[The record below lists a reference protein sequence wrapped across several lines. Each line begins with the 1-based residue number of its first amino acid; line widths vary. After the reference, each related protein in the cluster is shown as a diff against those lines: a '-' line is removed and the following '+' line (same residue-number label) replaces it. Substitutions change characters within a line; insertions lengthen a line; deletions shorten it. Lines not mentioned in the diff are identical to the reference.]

1 MSLSVARYAA
11 YSAMMTTQ
19 LQISVAS
26 SNIANAD
33 TAGYTKKSAAQT
45 STVSNGVGTGTT
57 VTAVTSNVD
66 KLMLK
71 SLMSAVS
78 ALGTATTNDSYA
90 SQLQSL
96 FGSTSS
102 SSDSSAGTSLG
113 NTLASLETALSQLAD
128 TPESTTLKAQVVSDL
143 DDVAAQLRDTSS
155 QIQTLR
161 SNADQEISSDV
172 DSVNSSLATIKDL
185 NDQITAAAASGNP
198 TADLEDKRNQALQ
211 DLSSLM
217 DVSYFTNTSGQ
228 MQIYTTSGQVL
239 LDSSVHKLSYQTAS
253 SVSASTSYSASSS
266 AGLSGIMVDGTDIT
280 SQIKSGSIA
289 GLVEQRD
296 VTLPAAQDELD
307 QLAVQLAATLN
318 GISNSG
324 TSDPP
329 PSSLTGTT
337 AVAATDSFSGTGT
350 VRIAVTDSDSNLVSY
365 QDLDLSSYSTVGDLV
380 DAINSISGLSAS
392 IDSNGHVAI
401 SADSSSNGVAINEMT
416 SSVGSSGQGLSDY
429 LGLNDL
435 VSATGA
441 SDFKV
446 RSDILSNSSL
456 LPSSTLG
463 SSASL
468 TVGAQVVTEGS
479 MTVAQ
484 NLYDA
489 LSGNQSF
496 DAAGGLSSRKT
507 SFASYAADIV
517 AGVAADA
524 TRASNTLTTKQ
535 AVETSL
541 SDSISSASGVNI
553 DEETATL
560 TQLQNEYAAAAQVM
574 QILNSMFSSLLDS
587 VQSS

>member
-33 TAGYTKKSAAQT
+33 TAGYTKKTAAQT
-45 STVSNGVGTGTT
+45 STVSNGIGTGTT

-90 SQLQSL
+90 SQLQAL

-102 SSDSSAGTSLG
+102 SSDSSTGTSLG

-217 DVSYFTNTSGQ
+217 DVSYFTNSSGQ

-266 AGLSGIMVDGTDIT
+266 SGLSGIMVDGTDIT
-280 SQIKSGSIA
+280 GQIKSGSIA

-307 QLAVQLAATLN
+307 QLAVQLADALN
-318 GISNSG
+318 GISNLG

-337 AVAATDSFSGTGT
+337 AVAAGDSFSGTGN

-416 SSVGSSGQGLSDY
+416 SSVGSGRQGLSDY

-446 RSDILSNSSL
+446 RSDILADSSL
-456 LPSSTLG
+456 LPSSTLD

-479 MTVAQ
+479 TTVAQ

>member
-11 YSAMMTTQ
+11 TSAMTAAQ

-33 TAGYTKKSAAQT
+33 TAGYTKKTATQT
-45 STVSNGVGTGTT
+45 STTTNGVGTGTT
-57 VTAVTSNVD
+57 ITAITSNVD

-78 ALGTATTNDSYA
+78 DLGTATTNDSYA

-102 SSDSSAGTSLG
+102 SSDSSSGTSLG

-128 TPESTTLKAQVVSDL
+128 TPESTTLKAQVVNDL

-161 SNADQEISSDV
+161 SNADQQISADV
-172 DSVNSSLATIKDL
+172 DSVNSSLETIKDL
-185 NDQITAAAASGNP
+185 NDQITAAAASGNS

-217 DVSYFTNTSGQ
+217 DVSYFTNSAGQ
-228 MQIYTTSGQVL
+228 MQIYTTSGKVL
-239 LDSSVHKLSYQTAS
+239 LDSSVHELSYQAAS
-253 SVSASTSYSASSS
+253 SVSADTSYSASSS
-266 AGLSGIMVDGTDIT
+266 SGLSGIMVDGTDIT
-280 SQIKSGSIA
+280 AQIKSGSISA
-289 GLVEQRD
+289 LVEQRD

-307 QLAVQLAATLN
+307 QLAVQLADTLN
-318 GISNSG
+318 SISNSG

-329 PSSLTGTT
+329 PQSLTGTT
-337 AVAATDSFSGTGT
+337 AVTASDSFSGTGT

-380 DAINSISGLSAS
+380 TAINGISGLSAS
-392 IDSNGHVAI
+392 IDSDGHVAI

-416 SSVGSSGQGLSDY
+416 GSVGSDGQGLSDY

-446 RSDILSNSSL
+446 RSDILSDSSL
-456 LPSSTLG
+456 LPSSTLD

-479 MTVAQ
+479 ATVAQ

-489 LSGNQSF
+489 LTGKQSF

-535 AVETSL
+535 AVESSL
-541 SDSISSASGVNI
+541 ADSISSASGVNI
-553 DEETATL
+553 DEETANL
-560 TQLQNEYAAAAQVM
+560 TQLQNQYAAAAQVM

>member
-11 YSAMMTTQ
+11 TSAMTATQ

-33 TAGYTKKSAAQT
+33 TAGYTKKTATQA
-45 STVSNGVGTGTT
+45 STVTNGVGTGTT

-102 SSDSSAGTSLG
+102 SSDSSSGTSLG
-113 NTLASLETALSQLAD
+113 NTLASLETALSELAD

-185 NDQITAAAASGNP
+185 NDQITAASASGNS

-217 DVSYFTNTSGQ
+217 DVTYFSNSAGQ
-228 MQIYTTSGQVL
+228 VQVYTTSGKVL
-239 LDSSVHKLSYQTAS
+239 LDSSVHELSYQTAS
-253 SVSASTSYSASSS
+253 SVSADISYSASSS
-266 AGLSGIMVDGTDIT
+266 SGLSGIMVDGTDIT
-280 SQIKSGSIA
+280 GQIKSGSIA
-289 GLVEQRD
+289 ALVEQRD

-307 QLAVQLAATLN
+307 QLAVQLADTLN
-318 GISNSG
+318 SISNSG

-337 AVAATDSFSGTGT
+337 AVTASDAFSGTGT

-365 QDLDLSSYSTVGDLV
+365 QDLDLSNYSTVGDLV
-380 DAINSISGLSAS
+380 TAINGISGLSAS

-416 SSVGSSGQGLSDY
+416 SSVGSDGQGLSDY

-446 RSDILSNSSL
+446 RSDILADSSL
-456 LPSSTLG
+456 LPSSTLD

-479 MTVAQ
+479 QTVAQ
-484 NLYDA
+484 SLYSA
-489 LSGNQSF
+489 LTDNQSF

-517 AGVAADA
+517 SGVAADA
-524 TRASNTLTTKQ
+524 TRAANTLTTKQ

-541 SDSISSASGVNI
+541 ADSISSASGVNI
-553 DEETATL
+553 DEETAML
-560 TQLQNEYAAAAQVM
+560 TQLQNQYAAAAQVM